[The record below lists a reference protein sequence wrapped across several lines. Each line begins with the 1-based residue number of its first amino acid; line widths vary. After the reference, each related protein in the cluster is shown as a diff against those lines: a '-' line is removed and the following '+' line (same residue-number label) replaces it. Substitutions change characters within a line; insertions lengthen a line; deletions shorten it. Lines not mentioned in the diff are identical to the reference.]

1 MNTTIIFEHPLN
13 ERIRTLL
20 RLELLFQQTGHFLH
34 SGMAWENRMMINTL
48 LEILALFAR
57 GDLKTEL
64 IKELERTTNTLSRH
78 TETPGI
84 DRKQLDSILDRLDK
98 LCKDLHAIK
107 GQLGQALKD
116 DEFLSA
122 IKQRSTIPG
131 GTCDFDLPIYHLWL
145 QQPEESRIKDQKRW
159 FDQLAPVQ
167 NVVEFLLKMIR
178 NSTRP
183 TQEKTTE
190 GMFQQSL
197 DSNESYQL
205 IRIGLAKSP
214 PYFAEVSGG
223 KHRFTVRFMEPNP
236 QGRAKPVMTDVPFLL
251 TCCVL

>member
-1 MNTTIIFEHPLN
+1 MKNTIIFEHPLN

-20 RLELLFQQTGHFLH
+20 RLELLFQQAEHFLH
-34 SGMAWENRMMINTL
+34 SGLAWENRMMVNSL

-78 TETPGI
+78 IETPGI
-84 DRKQLDSILDRLDK
+84 DRQHLDSILVRLDQ
-98 LCKDLHAIK
+98 LCKGLHAIK

-116 DEFLSA
+116 DEFLCA
-122 IKQRSTIPG
+122 IKQRSSIPG

-145 QQPEESRIKDQKRW
+145 QQAEEGRIKDQKRW
-159 FDQLAPVQ
+159 FSQLDPVR
-167 NVVEFLLKMIR
+167 NVVDFLLKMIR
-178 NSTRP
+178 NSARP

-205 IRIGLAKSP
+205 IRIGLSKTPA
-214 PYFAEVSGG
+214 YFAEVSGG
-223 KHRFTVRFMEPNP
+223 KHRFTIRFMEPNP
-236 QGRAKPVMTDVPFLL
+236 QSRAKPVIADVPFLL